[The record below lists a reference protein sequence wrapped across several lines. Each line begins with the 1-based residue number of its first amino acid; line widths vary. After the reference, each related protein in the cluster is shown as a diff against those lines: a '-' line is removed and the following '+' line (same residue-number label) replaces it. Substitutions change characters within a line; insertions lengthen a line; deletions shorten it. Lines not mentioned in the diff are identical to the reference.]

1 MAMRQI
7 PKPVEA
13 DYPHWR
19 RLFGRDVPATFS
31 LWLADID
38 GHYRDDNEGN
48 EEVPVDPLEFEAYC
62 RATGAT
68 PGRESL
74 DRYMQEVTNR
84 NRKPSLAG
92 TMTGRVD

>member
-1 MAMRQI
+1 MATRPI

-19 RLFGRDVPATFS
+19 RLFGRDMPETFS

-38 GHYRDDNEGN
+38 GHYRDDTDGN
-48 EEVPVDPLEFEAYC
+48 EDVPVDPLEFEAYC
-62 RATGAT
+62 RATGVT
-68 PGRESL
+68 PDRQAL
-74 DRYMQEVTNR
+74 DRYMHEVADR

-92 TMTGRVD
+92 TTTGRVD